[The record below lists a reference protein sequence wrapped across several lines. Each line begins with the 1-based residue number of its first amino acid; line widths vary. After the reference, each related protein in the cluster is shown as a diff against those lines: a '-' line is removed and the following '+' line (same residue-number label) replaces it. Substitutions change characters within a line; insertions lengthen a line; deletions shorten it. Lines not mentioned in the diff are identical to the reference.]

1 MTRLAEPERRV
12 LRTVRIRL
20 TIQVAG
26 AITLVVL
33 LLGCLTYC
41 LFARDQRSE
50 VNRALQ
56 YAMGSSSPSHSDP
69 CLWLYVERGGRIGR
83 PAQSPAGLPVLGAIR
98 QASLDH
104 RTRTFSEV
112 LDGTHYAVRTEQ
124 RGDEVL
130 QAAFDERYL
139 RSDRHNVMETLLVA
153 ELVGLVTAVVT
164 GAALAQRAIAPL
176 GRALVRQR
184 EFVADTSHELR
195 APLTRLHT
203 RAQLLARQQ
212 SGVLAPSITGELE
225 RLVAGSR
232 ELAEVMDDLLLSA
245 SLDPTAAG
253 RDRVDLAALA
263 EKAVEAERQRA
274 EQGQLALGLSR
285 PAEPVEV
292 YGSSSPL
299 RRVLSALLDNAIG
312 HSRPGGS
319 ILVELRST
327 EHGRTVRLTVTDS
340 GVGLDPMDR
349 RRIFERLIRS
359 GEGPGSRF
367 GIGLALVR
375 NVVESHGGTVSATGR
390 PGEGAEFTVLLPAAE
405 EPGSPRPIGV
415 IHRRLSLRFARRR
428 PTT

>member
-1 MTRLAEPERRV
+1 VTRLAEPERRV

-232 ELAEVMDDLLLSA
+232 ELAEVM
-245 SLDPTAAG
+245 